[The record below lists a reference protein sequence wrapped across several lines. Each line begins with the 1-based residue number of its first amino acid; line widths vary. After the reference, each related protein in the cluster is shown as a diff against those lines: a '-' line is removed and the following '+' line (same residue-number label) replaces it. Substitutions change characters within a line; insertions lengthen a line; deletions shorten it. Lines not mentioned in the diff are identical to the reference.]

1 MIVEIKKEGDF
12 FVVYYF
18 GNEISRKKQLLQA
31 TKALAKYVKGR
42 S

>member
-12 FVVYYF
+12 YVVYYF
-18 GNEISRKKQLLQA
+18 TKEIIRKKSMIRA
-31 TKALAKYVKGR
+31 TKALAAYIKGR